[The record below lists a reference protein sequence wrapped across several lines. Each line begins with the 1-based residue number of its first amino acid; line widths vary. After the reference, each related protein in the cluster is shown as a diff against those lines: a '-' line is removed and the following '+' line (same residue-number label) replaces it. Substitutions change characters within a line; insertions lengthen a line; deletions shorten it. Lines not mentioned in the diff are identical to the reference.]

1 MRTIIA
7 NRIESGFW
15 LTLLVTIYFLS
26 TDHIIIGGFLFVLA
40 LIQFKSTYILSKF
53 NDKTKIRVFQALL
66 SITYH
71 LIPKQYVI
79 LNLQVIVVSR
89 LWNRGE
95 DAQFICKTA
104 EGYVLSHINKE
115 KTASTL
121 KKAVILLSDS
131 YRMELD
137 KLR

>member
-89 LWNRGE
+89 LWNRE
-95 DAQFICKTA
+95 RM
-104 EGYVLSHINKE
+104 LSLSAKLQKAMYCLI
-115 KTASTL
+115 SI
-121 KKAVILLSDS
+121 KKRPHLP
-131 YRMELD
+131 
-137 KLR
+137 